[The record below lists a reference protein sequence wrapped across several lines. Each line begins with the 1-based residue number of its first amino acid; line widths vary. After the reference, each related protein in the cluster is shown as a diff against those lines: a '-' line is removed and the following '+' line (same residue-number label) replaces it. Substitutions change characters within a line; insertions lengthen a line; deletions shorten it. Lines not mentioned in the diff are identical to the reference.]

1 MKLLILG
8 IDGLGY
14 DNLTQHFR
22 DYLPNLNRLCRDN
35 LCLRIELDDAIS
47 PRNWVRIFSGVDLPW
62 YRLYVVPAYVKDG
75 VIHYRV
81 VTRNDL
87 PVRFIWDY
95 FDDLVVINAP
105 ITTPT
110 FSKNTDFKCVG
121 YGMPLTFEEWNE
133 ELKLVT
139 EHALKAIRTNRDTIA
154 VYTVIDRMLHVTAKH
169 SVIKYIMSRLDI
181 AVTTIVREAEQRGYR
196 WIIISDHGMKR
207 VSSDETG
214 SIAPRHDMPWMKTV
228 TKRIHDHSNDALYI
242 TNTGYRIQK
251 LEDVF
256 HVAYSILKEAREGHS
271 DEGV

>member
-14 DNLTQHFR
+14 DNLTQYFR

-35 LCLRIELDDAIS
+35 LCLRIELDDAVS

-62 YRLYVVPAYVKDG
+62 YRLYVVPTYVKDG
-75 VIHYRV
+75 VVHYRV

-87 PVRFIWDY
+87 PVKFIWDY
-95 FDDLVVINAP
+95 FDDIVVINAP

-121 YGMPLTFEEWNE
+121 YGMPLTFVEWNR
-133 ELKLVT
+133 ELQQVT
-139 EHALKAIRTNRDTIA
+139 QHALSAIRSNRDTIA
-154 VYTVIDRMLHVTAKH
+154 VYTLVDRMLHVTAKH
-169 SVIKYIMSRLDI
+169 NILNFILRRLDL
-181 AVTTIVREAEQRGYR
+181 AVAAIIREAEQRGYR
-196 WIIISDHGMKR
+196 WIIISDHGMR
-207 VSSDETG
+207 RISSEESG

-242 TNTGYRIQK
+242 TLSLI
-251 LEDVF
+251 
-256 HVAYSILKEAREGHS
+256 HI
-271 DEGV
+271 